1 MLVGNV
7 NAKKLE
13 LDIEPTELTP
23 LTIIAYDVP
32 AANPVN
38 VADVDVLEAGVTVKP
53 SRVYVN
59 DVEPTP
65 PVQFIVNPV
74 WDVKD

>member
-1 MLVGNV
+1 M
-7 NAKKLE
+7 
-13 LDIEPTELTP
+13 
-23 LTIIAYDVP
+23 AYEVP

-65 PVQFIVNPV
+65 PIQFIVNPV
-74 WDVKD
+74 CVVDD